1 MKVYTKIAA
10 AALVAVA
17 ALGIVSCNTATSG
30 GGGGGA
36 PDTPNTRKINDEATV
51 KTVKDALTVQEIV
64 GKAQNKIIL
73 PKGGEGV
80 TVTWTSNKSDLIDS
94 EGNVTHKDG
103 TGFDEVELTATI
115 TKGEASSKKTFTV
128 KIAQKSKALSTE
140 EILESVTIPVN
151 YDKTKYEVQDIDVQ
165 ESILV
170 EDKTVTI
177 EYTSSNDE
185 KHLKY
190 NASTKKITVHR
201 DIIDVTAQ
209 LSVKLTCEG
218 KEKTKQIPVLV
229 ERIPEFVYV
238 DNYGNKTTF
247 AFDGTTLTKTYT
259 EYQENNQKFT
269 YTADTNNEIITV
281 SKTHVFKNGDFLDKE
296 KYINALI
303 AENLKAISDVKE
315 AHEHPNLENLRK
327 GVKAFEGKS
336 LKNDDELIDYILKKE
351 KIRKHF
357 EGMTETST
365 KDDFK
370 TLAEDKKKKGI
381 KNYCEEAL
389 KEGAAYHNISDA
401 LPYLEMLKKVEA
413 AAIAKI
419 RKEIS
424 KEFFT
429 NIKYKYI
436 VSSEIYKSTYP
447 KGVWFEAKYIY
458 DENRSW
464 YENSYYGSWYGIWQ
478 DVYGTW
484 NLKVGSNIY
493 YGKFNSDYTEFTYS
507 KKKNDGTGQTY
518 SENGKWIFEKP
529 VAAPD
534 GKVSMKAKKSGPS
547 EEVTLEFHPY
557 QL

>member
-30 GGGGGA
+30 GETPG
-36 PDTPNTRKINDEATV
+36 TPNPRKINDEKTV
-51 KTVKDALTVQEIV
+51 NTVKDTLTVQEIV

-73 PKGGEGV
+73 SKGDEGV
-80 TVTWTSNKSDLIDS
+80 TVTWKSNPDLIDS

-103 TGFDEVELTATI
+103 EGVDEVELTATI
-115 TKGEASSKKTFTV
+115 TKGEASVKKTFTV
-128 KIAQKSKALSTE
+128 KIAQKNKVLSTE
-140 EILESVTIPVN
+140 EILDSVTIPVN

-177 EYTSSNDE
+177 AYTSSNDE
-185 KHLKY
+185 KHLRY
-190 NASTKKITVHR
+190 NSSTKKITVHR
-201 DIIDVTAQ
+201 DIADVTAQ

-247 AFDGTTLTKTYT
+247 AFDGTTLTKTDSTSSWSGGSKFAYT
-259 EYQENNQKFT
+259 V
-269 YTADTNNEIITV
+269 DTKNEIITV
-281 SKTHVFKNGDFLDKE
+281 SKTHTFRNGEFLDKE
-296 KYINALI
+296 KYINAQI
-303 AENLKAISDVKE
+303 AEFSKFTSSYKKAYE
-315 AHEHPNLENLRK
+315 QPNLENLR
-327 GVKAFEGKS
+327 VLFNYNDAN
-336 LKNDDELIDYILKKE
+336 LKNDDELIDYILKNE
-351 KIRKHF
+351 NIRKHF
-357 EGMTETST
+357 DGITETST

-370 TLAEDKKKKGI
+370 ALAEDKKKKGI
-381 KNYCEEAL
+381 KNYCEEML

-507 KKKNDGTGQTY
+507 KKKDDGTGQTD

-529 VAAPD
+529 VVDTD

-557 QL
+557 KL

>member
-1 MKVYTKIAA
+1 MKVFTKIVAA
-10 AALVAVA
+10 AILSVA
-17 ALGIVSCNTATSG
+17 ALGIMSCDMLQNAGRTEG
-30 GGGGGA
+30 E
-36 PDTPNTRKINDEATV
+36 TPNPQKINDEATV

-80 TVTWTSNKSDLIDS
+80 TVTWKSNPDLIDS

-115 TKGEASSKKTFTV
+115 TKGEASVKKTFTV
-128 KIAQKSKALSTE
+128 KIAQKNKELSLDE
-140 EILESVTIPVN
+140 LLESVTIPVN
-151 YDKTKYEVQDIDVQ
+151 YDKTKYEAQDIDVQ

-177 EYTSSNDE
+177 EYTSSNDVT
-185 KHLKY
+185 HLRY
-190 NASTKKITVHR
+190 NSSTKKITVHR
-201 DIIDVTAQ
+201 DIADVTAQ

-229 ERIPEFVYV
+229 ERIPEFIEEA
-238 DNYGNKTTF
+238 YGTTTTF
-247 AFDGTTLTKTYT
+247 TSDGTTLTKTNSTSSWSGGSKFAYT
-259 EYQENNQKFT
+259 V
-269 YTADTNNEIITV
+269 DTKNEIITV
-281 SKTHVFKNGDFLDKE
+281 SKTHTFRNGEFLDKE
-296 KYINALI
+296 KYINAQI
-303 AENLKAISDVKE
+303 AEFSKVTSSYKKAYE
-315 AHEHPNLENLRK
+315 QPNLENLR
-327 GVKAFEGKS
+327 VLFNYNDAN
-336 LKNDDELIDYILKKE
+336 LKNDDELIDYILKNE
-351 KIRKHF
+351 NIRKHF
-357 EGMTETST
+357 DGITETST

-370 TLAEDKKKKGI
+370 ALAEDKKKKGI
-381 KNYCEEAL
+381 KNYCEEML

-534 GKVSMKAKKSGPS
+534 GKVSMKAKKDGSS

>member
-1 MKVYTKIAA
+1 MKVFTKIVAA
-10 AALVAVA
+10 AILSLA
-17 ALGIVSCNTATSG
+17 ALGIMSCDMLQNAGRTG
-30 GGGGGA
+30 G
-36 PDTPNTRKINDEATV
+36 DTPNPQKINDEKTV
-51 KTVKDALTVQEIV
+51 KTVKDALTVQEII

-80 TVTWTSNKSDLIDS
+80 TVTWKSNPDLIDS

-103 TGFDEVELTATI
+103 TGFDEVELTSTI
-115 TKGEASSKKTFTV
+115 TKGEASVKKTFTV
-128 KIAQKSKALSTE
+128 KIAQKNKELSLDE
-140 EILESVTIPVN
+140 LLDSVTIPVN
-151 YDKTKYEVQDIDVQ
+151 YDKTKYEVQEIDVQ

-177 EYTSSNDE
+177 EYTSSNDVA
-185 KHLKY
+185 HLRY
-190 NASTKKITVHR
+190 DSSTKKITVHR

-336 LKNDDELIDYILKKE
+336 LKNDDELIDYILNKE

-370 TLAEDKKKKGI
+370 ALSEDKKTAGI
-381 KNYCEEAL
+381 KNYCEEEI
-389 KEGAAYHNISDA
+389 KEIAAYNNISDA
-401 LPYLEMLKKVEA
+401 LPFYQMLEKVEA
-413 AAIAKI
+413 AANANV
-419 RKEIS
+419 RKEVS

-429 NIKYKYI
+429 NIKYKYK
-436 VSSEIYKSTYP
+436 VSSESDKTRYP
-447 KGVWFEAKYIY
+447 KGVGFEAEYIY

-464 YENSYYGSWYGIWQ
+464 YENKSFGYWDNIYRSGNDKWEL
-478 DVYGTW
+478 VA
-484 NLKVGSNIY
+484 GSNTY

-507 KKKNDGTGQTY
+507 EKKDDGTGQTD

-547 EEVTLEFHPY
+547 EEVTLKFHPY

>member
-1 MKVYTKIAA
+1 MKVFTKFVAA
-10 AALVAVA
+10 AILSLA
-17 ALGIVSCNTATSG
+17 ALGIMSCDMLQNAGRAG
-30 GGGGGA
+30 G
-36 PDTPNTRKINDEATV
+36 DTPNPQKINDEATV
-51 KTVKDALTVQEIV
+51 KTVKDTLTVQEIV

-80 TVTWTSNKSDLIDS
+80 TVTWKSNPDLIDS
-94 EGNVTHKDG
+94 EGSVTHKDG

-115 TKGEASSKKTFTV
+115 TKGEASVKKTFKV
-128 KIAQKSKALSTE
+128 KIAQKNKELSLDE
-140 EILESVTIPVN
+140 LLESVTIPVN
-151 YDKTKYEVQDIDVQ
+151 YDKTKYEAQDIDVQ

-190 NASTKKITVHR
+190 DATTKKITVHR

-218 KEKTKQIPVLV
+218 KEKTKQIPVLI

-259 EYQENNQKFT
+259 EYQENNAKFA

-315 AHEHPNLENLRK
+315 AHEQPNLENLRK

-336 LKNDDELIDYILKKE
+336 LKNDDELIDYILNKE

-370 TLAEDKKKKGI
+370 ALSEDKKTAGI
-381 KNYCEEAL
+381 KNYCEEEI
-389 KEGAAYHNISDA
+389 KEIAAYHNISDA
-401 LPYLEMLKKVEA
+401 LPFYQMLEKVEA
-413 AAIAKI
+413 AANANV
-419 RKEIS
+419 RKEVS

-429 NIKYKYI
+429 NIKYKYK
-436 VSSEIYKSTYP
+436 VSSKSDKTQYP
-447 KGVWFEAKYIY
+447 KGVGFEAKYIY
-458 DENRSW
+458 DKDRSW
-464 YENSYYGSWYGIWQ
+464 NENMRFGYWSNIYRSGNDKWEL
-478 DVYGTW
+478 VA
-484 NLKVGSNIY
+484 GSNTY

-507 KKKNDGTGQTY
+507 KKKDDVTGQTD

-529 VAAPD
+529 VVDTD

-547 EEVTLEFHPY
+547 EEVTLKFHPY

>member
-1 MKVYTKIAA
+1 MRLPRLLPLPLWVLCHAIRR
-10 AALVAVA
+10 LR
-17 ALGIVSCNTATSG
+17 
-30 GGGGGA
+30 GGA
-36 PDTPNTRKINDEATV
+36 PDTPNLQKINDEKTV

-80 TVTWTSNKSDLIDS
+80 TVTWKSNPDLIDS

-103 TGFDEVELTATI
+103 EGVDEVELTATI
-115 TKGEASSKKTFTV
+115 TKGEASVKKTFKV
-128 KIAQKSKALSTE
+128 KVAQKNKELSLDE
-140 EILESVTIPVN
+140 LLDSVTIPVN
-151 YDKTKYEVQDIDVQ
+151 YDKTKYEAQDIDVQ

-177 EYTSSNDE
+177 EYTSSNDVT
-185 KHLKY
+185 HLRY
-190 NASTKKITVHR
+190 DSYTKKIIIHR
-201 DIIDVTAQ
+201 DIADVTAQ

-218 KEKTKQIPVLV
+218 KEKTKQIPVLI
-229 ERIPEFVYV
+229 ERIPEFVYL
-238 DNYGNKTTF
+238 DYSGNKATF
-247 AFDGTTLTKTYT
+247 TLDGTTLTKTNSTSSWSGGSKFAYT
-259 EYQENNQKFT
+259 V
-269 YTADTNNEIITV
+269 DTKNEIITV
-281 SKTHVFKNGDFLDKE
+281 SKTHTFRNGKFLDKE
-296 KYINALI
+296 ETVDADI
-303 AENLKAISDVKE
+303 AEFSKFTSSYKKAYE
-315 AHEHPNLENLRK
+315 QPNLENLR
-327 GVKAFEGKS
+327 VLFNYNDAN
-336 LKNDDELIDYILKKE
+336 LKNDDELIDYILKNE
-351 KIRKHF
+351 NIRKHF
-357 EGMTETST
+357 DGITETST

-370 TLAEDKKKKGI
+370 ALAEDKKKKGI
-381 KNYCEEAL
+381 KNYCEEML

-401 LPYLEMLKKVEA
+401 LPFYQMLEKVEA

-557 QL
+557 KL

>member
-1 MKVYTKIAA
+1 MKVFTKIVAA
-10 AALVAVA
+10 AILALA
-17 ALGIVSCNTATSG
+17 ALGVMSCDMLQNAGRTG
-30 GGGGGA
+30 G
-36 PDTPNTRKINDEATV
+36 DTPNPQKINDEATV

-64 GKAQNKIIL
+64 GKAQDKIIL

-80 TVTWTSNKSDLIDS
+80 TVTWKSNPDLIDS

-115 TKGEASSKKTFTV
+115 TKGEASVKKTFTV
-128 KIAQKSKALSTE
+128 KIAQKNKELSLDE
-140 EILESVTIPVN
+140 LLESVTIPVN
-151 YDKTKYEVQDIDVQ
+151 YDKTKYEAQDIDVQ

-177 EYTSSNDE
+177 EYTSSNDVT
-185 KHLKY
+185 HLRY
-190 NASTKKITVHR
+190 NSSTKKITVHR
-201 DIIDVTAQ
+201 DIADVTAQ

-229 ERIPEFVYV
+229 ERIPEFIKEA
-238 DNYGNKTTF
+238 YGTTTTF
-247 AFDGTTLTKTYT
+247 AFDGTTLTETNSTSSWSGGSKFAYT
-259 EYQENNQKFT
+259 V
-269 YTADTNNEIITV
+269 DTKNEIITV
-281 SKTHVFKNGDFLDKE
+281 SKTHTFRNGEFLDKE
-296 KYINALI
+296 KYINAQI
-303 AENLKAISDVKE
+303 AEFSKVTSVYKKAYE
-315 AHEHPNLENLRK
+315 QPNLENLR
-327 GVKAFEGKS
+327 VLFNYNDAN
-336 LKNDDELIDYILKKE
+336 LKNDDELIDYILKNE
-351 KIRKHF
+351 NIRKHF
-357 EGMTETST
+357 DGITETST

-370 TLAEDKKKKGI
+370 ALAEDKKKKGI
-381 KNYCEEAL
+381 KNYCEEML

-529 VAAPD
+529 VVYTD
-534 GKVSMKAKKSGPS
+534 GKVSMKAKKSGPL

-557 QL
+557 KL

>member
-1 MKVYTKIAA
+1 MQY
-10 AALVAVA
+10 
-17 ALGIVSCNTATSG
+17 GDFR
-30 GGGGGA
+30 GGGA
-36 PDTPNTRKINDEATV
+36 IDTPNPQKVKDEAVV
-51 KTVKDALTVQEIV
+51 KTVKDTLTVQEIV
-64 GKAQNKIIL
+64 GKSQNKIIL
-73 PKGGEGV
+73 DKGGEGV
-80 TVTWTSNKSDLIDS
+80 TVTWTSNKSDIIDS

-103 TGFDEVELTATI
+103 EGVDEVELTATI
-115 TKGEASSKKTFTV
+115 TKGEASVKKTFTV
-128 KIAQKSKALSTE
+128 KIAQKNKELSLDE
-140 EILESVTIPVN
+140 LLESVTIPVD
-151 YDKTKYEVQDIDVQ
+151 YDKTKYEVQEIDVQ

-177 EYTSSNDE
+177 EYTSSNDA
-185 KHLKY
+185 KHLRY
-190 NASTKKITVHR
+190 NSSTKKITVHR
-201 DIIDVTAQ
+201 DIADVTVQ

-218 KEKTKQIPVLV
+218 KEKTKQIPVLI
-229 ERIPEFVYV
+229 ERIPEFIKEA
-238 DNYGNKTTF
+238 YGTTTTF
-247 AFDGTTLTKTYT
+247 AFDGTTLTKTDSTSSWSGGSKFAYT
-259 EYQENNQKFT
+259 V
-269 YTADTNNEIITV
+269 DTKNEIITV
-281 SKTHVFKNGDFLDKE
+281 SKTHTFRNGEFLDKE
-296 KYINALI
+296 KYINAQI
-303 AENLKAISDVKE
+303 AEFSKFTSSYKKAYE
-315 AHEHPNLENLRK
+315 QPNLENLR
-327 GVKAFEGKS
+327 VLFNYNDAN
-336 LKNDDELIDYILKKE
+336 LKNDDELIDYILKNE
-351 KIRKHF
+351 NIRKHF
-357 EGMTETST
+357 DGITETST

-370 TLAEDKKKKGI
+370 ALAEDKKKKGI
-381 KNYCEEAL
+381 KNCCEEML

-436 VSSEIYKSTYP
+436 VSSESYKSTYP

-458 DENRSW
+458 DENLSW

-534 GKVSMKAKKSGPS
+534 GKVSMKAKKSGPL

-557 QL
+557 KL

>member
-1 MKVYTKIAA
+1 MKIYTKIAA
-10 AALVAVA
+10 AALVALA

-30 GGGGGA
+30 GETPG
-36 PDTPNTRKINDEATV
+36 TPNPRKINDEKTV
-51 KTVKDALTVQEIV
+51 NTVKDTLTVQEIV

-80 TVTWTSNKSDLIDS
+80 TVTWKSNPDLIDS

-103 TGFDEVELTATI
+103 EGVDEVELTATI
-115 TKGEASSKKTFTV
+115 TKGEASVKKTFTV

-140 EILESVTIPVN
+140 EILDSVTIPVN
-151 YDKTKYEVQDIDVQ
+151 YDKTKYEDQDIDVQ

-177 EYTSSNDE
+177 EYTSSNDA

-190 NASTKKITVHR
+190 NSSTKKITVHR

-229 ERIPEFVYV
+229 ERIPEFIQEA
-238 DNYGNKTTF
+238 YGTTTTF

-259 EYQENNQKFT
+259 SSGSGGSKFA
-269 YTADTNNEIITV
+269 YTVDTKNEIITV
-281 SKTHVFKNGDFLDKE
+281 SKTHTFRNGEFLDKE
-296 KYINALI
+296 KYINAQI
-303 AENLKAISDVKE
+303 AEFSKFTSSYKKAYE
-315 AHEHPNLENLRK
+315 QPNLENLR
-327 GVKAFEGKS
+327 VLFNYNDAN
-336 LKNDDELIDYILKKE
+336 LKNDDELIDYILKNE
-351 KIRKHF
+351 NIRKHF
-357 EGMTETST
+357 DGITETST

-370 TLAEDKKKKGI
+370 ALAEDKKKKGI
-381 KNYCEEAL
+381 KNYCEEML

-401 LPYLEMLKKVEA
+401 LPFYQMLKKVEA

-529 VAAPD
+529 VVDTD
-534 GKVSMKAKKSGPS
+534 GKVSMKAKKDGSS

>member
-30 GGGGGA
+30 GETPG
-36 PDTPNTRKINDEATV
+36 TPNLQKINDEKTV

-80 TVTWTSNKSDLIDS
+80 TVTWKSNPDLIDS

-103 TGFDEVELTATI
+103 EGVDEVELTATI
-115 TKGEASSKKTFTV
+115 TKGEASVKKTFTV

-140 EILESVTIPVN
+140 EILDSVTIPVN
-151 YDKTKYEVQDIDVQ
+151 YDKTKYEAQDIDVQ

-177 EYTSSNDE
+177 EYTSSNDA
-185 KHLKY
+185 KHLRY
-190 NASTKKITVHR
+190 NSSTKKITVHR

-218 KEKTKQIPVLV
+218 KEKTKQIPVLI
-229 ERIPEFVYV
+229 ERIPEFIQEA
-238 DNYGNKTTF
+238 YGTTTTF
-247 AFDGTTLTKTYT
+247 AFDGTTLTKTNSTSSWSGGSKFAYT
-259 EYQENNQKFT
+259 V
-269 YTADTNNEIITV
+269 DTKNEIITV
-281 SKTHVFKNGDFLDKE
+281 SKTHTFRNGEFLDKE
-296 KYINALI
+296 KYINAQI
-303 AENLKAISDVKE
+303 AEFSKFTSSYKKAYE
-315 AHEHPNLENLRK
+315 QPNLENLR
-327 GVKAFEGKS
+327 VLFNYNDAN
-336 LKNDDELIDYILKKE
+336 LKNDDELIDYILKNE
-351 KIRKHF
+351 NIRKHF
-357 EGMTETST
+357 DGITETST

-370 TLAEDKKKKGI
+370 ALAEDKKKKGI
-381 KNYCEEAL
+381 KNYCEEML

-507 KKKNDGTGQTY
+507 KKKDDGTGQTD

-529 VAAPD
+529 VVDTD
-534 GKVSMKAKKSGPS
+534 GKVSMKAKKSGPL

-557 QL
+557 KL

>member
-1 MKVYTKIAA
+1 M
-10 AALVAVA
+10 
-17 ALGIVSCNTATSG
+17 
-30 GGGGGA
+30 
-36 PDTPNTRKINDEATV
+36 
-51 KTVKDALTVQEIV
+51 QEIV

-80 TVTWTSNKSDLIDS
+80 TVTWKSNPDLIDS

-115 TKGEASSKKTFTV
+115 TKGEASVKKTFTV

-140 EILESVTIPVN
+140 EILDSVTIPVN
-151 YDKTKYEVQDIDVQ
+151 YDKTKYEAQDIDVQ

-177 EYTSSNDE
+177 EYTSSNDVA
-185 KHLKY
+185 HLRY
-190 NASTKKITVHR
+190 NSSTKKITVHR
-201 DIIDVTAQ
+201 DIADVTAQ

-218 KEKTKQIPVLV
+218 KEKTKQIPVLI
-229 ERIPEFVYV
+229 ERIPEFIQEA
-238 DNYGNKTTF
+238 YGTTTTF
-247 AFDGTTLTKTYT
+247 AFDGTTLTKTNSTSSWSGGSKFAYT
-259 EYQENNQKFT
+259 V
-269 YTADTNNEIITV
+269 DTKNEIITV
-281 SKTHVFKNGDFLDKE
+281 SKTHTFRNGKFLDKE
-296 KYINALI
+296 ETVDADI
-303 AENLKAISDVKE
+303 AEFSKFTSSYKKAYE
-315 AHEHPNLENLRK
+315 QPNLENLR
-327 GVKAFEGKS
+327 VLFNYNDAN
-336 LKNDDELIDYILKKE
+336 LKNDDELIDYILKNE
-351 KIRKHF
+351 NIRKHF
-357 EGMTETST
+357 DGITETST

-370 TLAEDKKKKGI
+370 ALAEDKKKKGI
-381 KNYCEEAL
+381 KNYCEEML

-401 LPYLEMLKKVEA
+401 LPFYQMLKKVEA

-557 QL
+557 KL

>member
-1 MKVYTKIAA
+1 MKVFTKIVAA
-10 AALVAVA
+10 AILSLA
-17 ALGIVSCNTATSG
+17 ALGIMSCDMLQNAGRAG
-30 GGGGGA
+30 G
-36 PDTPNTRKINDEATV
+36 DTPNPQKINDEKTV

-80 TVTWTSNKSDLIDS
+80 TVTWKSNPDLIDS

-103 TGFDEVELTATI
+103 TGIDEVELTATI
-115 TKGEASSKKTFTV
+115 TKGEASAKKTFKV
-128 KIAQKSKALSTE
+128 KVAQKNKALSLDE
-140 EILESVTIPVN
+140 LLDSVTIPVN
-151 YDKTKYEVQDIDVQ
+151 YDKTKYEAQDIDVQ

-177 EYTSSNDE
+177 EYTSSNDVA
-185 KHLKY
+185 HLRY
-190 NASTKKITVHR
+190 NSSTKKITVHR
-201 DIIDVTAQ
+201 DIADVTAQ

-229 ERIPEFVYV
+229 ERIPEFIQEA
-238 DNYGNKTTF
+238 YGTTTTF

-259 EYQENNQKFT
+259 EYQENNAKFA

-281 SKTHVFKNGDFLDKE
+281 SKTHTFRNGEFLDKE
-296 KYINALI
+296 KYINAQI
-303 AENLKAISDVKE
+303 AEFSKFTSSYKKAYE
-315 AHEHPNLENLRK
+315 QPNLENLR
-327 GVKAFEGKS
+327 VLFNYNDAN
-336 LKNDDELIDYILKKE
+336 LKNDDELIDYILKNE
-351 KIRKHF
+351 NIRKHF
-357 EGMTETST
+357 DGITETST

-370 TLAEDKKKKGI
+370 ALAEDKKKKGI
-381 KNYCEEAL
+381 KSFCEEMV

-507 KKKNDGTGQTY
+507 KKKDDGTGQTD

-529 VAAPD
+529 VVDTD
-534 GKVSMKAKKSGPS
+534 GKVSMKAKKSGPL

-557 QL
+557 KL

>member
-1 MKVYTKIAA
+1 MKIYTKIAA

-30 GGGGGA
+30 GETPG
-36 PDTPNTRKINDEATV
+36 TPNPQKINDEKTV
-51 KTVKDALTVQEIV
+51 KTVKDTLTVQEIV

-73 PKGGEGV
+73 DKGGEGV
-80 TVTWTSNKSDLIDS
+80 TVTWKSNPDLIDS

-115 TKGEASSKKTFTV
+115 TKGEASVKKTFTV

-140 EILESVTIPVN
+140 EILDSVTIPVN
-151 YDKTKYEVQDIDVQ
+151 YDKTKYEDQDIDVQ

-177 EYTSSNDE
+177 EYTSSSDE

-190 NASTKKITVHR
+190 DATTKKITVHR
-201 DIIDVTAQ
+201 DIADVTAQ

-218 KEKTKQIPVLV
+218 KEKTKQIPVLI
-229 ERIPEFVYV
+229 ERIPEFIQEA
-238 DNYGNKTTF
+238 YGTTTTF
-247 AFDGTTLTKTYT
+247 TLDGTTLTKTNSTSSWSGGSKFAYT
-259 EYQENNQKFT
+259 V
-269 YTADTNNEIITV
+269 DTKNEIITV
-281 SKTHVFKNGDFLDKE
+281 SKTHTFRNGKFLDKE
-296 KYINALI
+296 ETVDADI
-303 AENLKAISDVKE
+303 AEFSKFTSSYKKAYE
-315 AHEHPNLENLRK
+315 QPNLENLR
-327 GVKAFEGKS
+327 VLFNYNDAN
-336 LKNDDELIDYILKKE
+336 LKNDDELIDYILKNE
-351 KIRKHF
+351 NIRKHF
-357 EGMTETST
+357 DGITETST

-370 TLAEDKKKKGI
+370 ALAEDKKKKGI
-381 KNYCEEAL
+381 KNCCEEML

-436 VSSEIYKSTYP
+436 VSSESYKSTYP

-557 QL
+557 KL

>member
-30 GGGGGA
+30 GA
-36 PDTPNTRKINDEATV
+36 PDTPNLQKINDEKTV

-80 TVTWTSNKSDLIDS
+80 TVTWKSNPDLIDS

-103 TGFDEVELTATI
+103 EGVDEVELTATI
-115 TKGEASSKKTFTV
+115 TKGEASVKKTFKV
-128 KIAQKSKALSTE
+128 KVAQKNKELSLDE
-140 EILESVTIPVN
+140 LLDSVTIPVN
-151 YDKTKYEVQDIDVQ
+151 YDKTKYEAQDIDVQ

-177 EYTSSNDE
+177 EYTSSNDVT
-185 KHLKY
+185 HLRY
-190 NASTKKITVHR
+190 DSYTKKIIIHR
-201 DIIDVTAQ
+201 DIADVTAQ

-218 KEKTKQIPVLV
+218 KEKTKQIPVLI
-229 ERIPEFVYV
+229 ERIPEFVYL
-238 DNYGNKTTF
+238 DYSGNKATF
-247 AFDGTTLTKTYT
+247 TLDGTTLTKTNSTSSWSGGSKFAYT
-259 EYQENNQKFT
+259 V
-269 YTADTNNEIITV
+269 DTKNEIITV
-281 SKTHVFKNGDFLDKE
+281 SKTHTFRNGKFLDKE
-296 KYINALI
+296 ETVDADI
-303 AENLKAISDVKE
+303 AEFSKFTSSYKKAYE
-315 AHEHPNLENLRK
+315 QPNLENLR
-327 GVKAFEGKS
+327 VLFNYNDAN
-336 LKNDDELIDYILKKE
+336 LKNDDELIDYILKNE
-351 KIRKHF
+351 NIRKHF
-357 EGMTETST
+357 DGITETST

-370 TLAEDKKKKGI
+370 ALAEDKKKKGI
-381 KNYCEEAL
+381 KNYCEEML

-401 LPYLEMLKKVEA
+401 LPFYQMLEKVEA

-557 QL
+557 KL

>member
-1 MKVYTKIAA
+1 MKVFTKI
-10 AALVAVA
+10 VVA
-17 ALGIVSCNTATSG
+17 AILTVVALDVMSCDMLQNSG
-30 GGGGGA
+30 KTEGE
-36 PDTPNTRKINDEATV
+36 TPNLQKINDEKTV
-51 KTVKDALTVQEIV
+51 NTVKDTLTVQEIV
-64 GKAQNKIIL
+64 GKDQNKIIL

-80 TVTWTSNKSDLIDS
+80 TVTWKSNPDLIDS

-103 TGFDEVELTATI
+103 EGVDEVELTATI
-115 TKGEASSKKTFTV
+115 TKGEASVKKTFTV
-128 KIAQKSKALSTE
+128 KVAQKNKVLSTE
-140 EILESVTIPVN
+140 EILDSVTIPVN
-151 YDKTKYEVQDIDVQ
+151 YDKTKYEAQDIDVQ

-185 KHLKY
+185 KHLRY
-190 NASTKKITVHR
+190 NSSTKKITVHR

-218 KEKTKQIPVLV
+218 KEKTKQIPVLI
-229 ERIPEFVYV
+229 ERIPEFIEEA
-238 DNYGNKTTF
+238 YGTTNTF
-247 AFDGTTLTKTYT
+247 AFDGTTLTKTNSTSSWSGGSKFAYT
-259 EYQENNQKFT
+259 V
-269 YTADTNNEIITV
+269 DTKNEIITV
-281 SKTHVFKNGDFLDKE
+281 SKTHTFRNGEFLDKE
-296 KYINALI
+296 KYINAQI
-303 AENLKAISDVKE
+303 AEFSKFTSSCKKAYE
-315 AHEHPNLENLRK
+315 QPNLENLR
-327 GVKAFEGKS
+327 VLFNYNDAN
-336 LKNDDELIDYILKKE
+336 LKNDDELIDYILKNE
-351 KIRKHF
+351 NIRKHF
-357 EGMTETST
+357 DGITETST

-370 TLAEDKKKKGI
+370 ALAEDKKKKGI
-381 KNYCEEAL
+381 KNYCEEML

-436 VSSEIYKSTYP
+436 VSSKIYKSTYP

-534 GKVSMKAKKSGPS
+534 GKVSMKAKKSGPL

>member
-30 GGGGGA
+30 GETPG
-36 PDTPNTRKINDEATV
+36 TPNLQKINDEKTV

-64 GKAQNKIIL
+64 GKSQNKIIL

-80 TVTWTSNKSDLIDS
+80 TVTWTSNKSDIIDS

-103 TGFDEVELTATI
+103 EGVDEVELTATI
-115 TKGEASSKKTFTV
+115 TKGEASVKKTFTV

-140 EILESVTIPVN
+140 EILDSVTIPVN
-151 YDKTKYEVQDIDVQ
+151 YDKTKYEDQDIDVQ

-177 EYTSSNDE
+177 EYTSSSDE

-190 NASTKKITVHR
+190 DATTKKITVHR
-201 DIIDVTAQ
+201 DIADVTAQ

-218 KEKTKQIPVLV
+218 KEKTKQIPVLI

-247 AFDGTTLTKTYT
+247 AFDGTTLTKTST
-259 EYQENNQKFT
+259 HNPERKNSKFA
-269 YTADTNNEIITV
+269 YTADTKNEIITV
-281 SKTHVFKNGDFLDKE
+281 SKTHTFRNGEFLDKE

-315 AHEHPNLENLRK
+315 AHEQPNLENLRK
-327 GVKAFEGKS
+327 VVNVFNGKS
-336 LKNDDELIDYILKKE
+336 LKNDDELIDYILNKE

-370 TLAEDKKKKGI
+370 ALSEDKKTAGI
-381 KNYCEEAL
+381 KNYCEEEI
-389 KEGAAYHNISDA
+389 KEIAAYHNISDA
-401 LPYLEMLKKVEA
+401 LPFYQMLEKVEA
-413 AAIAKI
+413 AANANV
-419 RKEIS
+419 RKEVS

-436 VSSEIYKSTYP
+436 VSSESDKTRYP
-447 KGVWFEAKYIY
+447 KGVGFEAKYIY

-464 YENSYYGSWYGIWQ
+464 YENMRFGYWSNIYRSGNDKWEL
-478 DVYGTW
+478 VA
-484 NLKVGSNIY
+484 GSNTY

-507 KKKNDGTGQTY
+507 KKKERWQEQPKP
-518 SENGKWIFEKP
+518 ENGKWIFEKP

-534 GKVSMKAKKSGPS
+534 GKVSMKAKKDGSL

>member
-1 MKVYTKIAA
+1 MKVFTKFVAA
-10 AALVAVA
+10 AILSLA
-17 ALGIVSCNTATSG
+17 ALGIMSCDMLQNAGRAG
-30 GGGGGA
+30 G
-36 PDTPNTRKINDEATV
+36 DTPNPQKINDEATV
-51 KTVKDALTVQEIV
+51 KTVKDTLTVQEIV

-80 TVTWTSNKSDLIDS
+80 TVTWKSNPDLIDS
-94 EGNVTHKDG
+94 EGSVTHKDG

-115 TKGEASSKKTFTV
+115 TKGEASVKKTFKV
-128 KIAQKSKALSTE
+128 KIAQKNKELSLDE
-140 EILESVTIPVN
+140 LLESVTIPVN
-151 YDKTKYEVQDIDVQ
+151 YDKTKYEAQDIDVQ

-190 NASTKKITVHR
+190 NSSTKKITVYR
-201 DIIDVTAQ
+201 DIADVTAQ
-209 LSVKLTCEG
+209 LFVKLTCEG
-218 KEKTKQIPVLV
+218 KEKTKQIPVLI

-259 EYQENNQKFT
+259 EYQENNAKFA

-315 AHEHPNLENLRK
+315 AHEQPNLENLRK

-336 LKNDDELIDYILKKE
+336 LKNDDELIDYILNKE

-370 TLAEDKKKKGI
+370 ALSEDKKTAGI
-381 KNYCEEAL
+381 KNYCEEEI
-389 KEGAAYHNISDA
+389 KEIAAYHNISDA
-401 LPYLEMLKKVEA
+401 LPFYQMLEKVEA
-413 AAIAKI
+413 AANANV
-419 RKEIS
+419 RKEVS

-429 NIKYKYI
+429 NIKYKYK
-436 VSSEIYKSTYP
+436 VSSKSDKTQYP
-447 KGVWFEAKYIY
+447 KGVGFEAKYIY
-458 DENRSW
+458 DKDRSW
-464 YENSYYGSWYGIWQ
+464 NENMRFGYWSNIYRSGNDKWEL
-478 DVYGTW
+478 VA
-484 NLKVGSNIY
+484 GSNTY

-507 KKKNDGTGQTY
+507 KKKDDVTGQTD

-529 VAAPD
+529 VVDTD

-547 EEVTLEFHPY
+547 EEVTLKFHPY

>member
-1 MKVYTKIAA
+1 MKIYTKIAA
-10 AALVAVA
+10 AALVALA

-30 GGGGGA
+30 GET
-36 PDTPNTRKINDEATV
+36 PDKPNPQKINDEATV
-51 KTVKDALTVQEIV
+51 KTVKDTLTVQEIV
-64 GKAQNKIIL
+64 GKSQNKIIL
-73 PKGGEGV
+73 DKGGEGV
-80 TVTWTSNKSDLIDS
+80 TVTWKSNKSDIIDS

-103 TGFDEVELTATI
+103 TGLDEVELTATI
-115 TKGEASSKKTFTV
+115 TKGEASDKKTFKV
-128 KIAQKSKALSTE
+128 KVAQKNKALSTE
-140 EILESVTIPVN
+140 EVLESVTIPVN
-151 YDKTKYEVQDIDVQ
+151 YDKTKYEAQDIDVQ

-190 NASTKKITVHR
+190 NSSTKKITVHR
-201 DIIDVTAQ
+201 DIADVTAQ

-336 LKNDDELIDYILKKE
+336 LKNDDELIDYILNKE

-370 TLAEDKKKKGI
+370 ALSEDKKTAGI
-381 KNYCEEAL
+381 KNYCEEEI
-389 KEGAAYHNISDA
+389 KEIAAYHNISDA
-401 LPYLEMLKKVEA
+401 LPFYQMLEKVEA
-413 AAIAKI
+413 AANANV
-419 RKEIS
+419 RKEVS

-429 NIKYKYI
+429 NIKYKYK
-436 VSSEIYKSTYP
+436 VSSESDKTRYP
-447 KGVWFEAKYIY
+447 KGVGFEAKYIY

-464 YENSYYGSWYGIWQ
+464 YENNSFGYWSNIYRSGNDKWEL
-478 DVYGTW
+478 VA
-484 NLKVGSNIY
+484 GSNTY

-507 KKKNDGTGQTY
+507 EKKDDGTGQTD

-529 VAAPD
+529 VVD
-534 GKVSMKAKKSGPS
+534 TDVKVSMKAKKSGPS

>member
-1 MKVYTKIAA
+1 MKVFTKIVAA
-10 AALVAVA
+10 AILSLA
-17 ALGIVSCNTATSG
+17 ALGIMSCDMLQNAGRTEG
-30 GGGGGA
+30 E
-36 PDTPNTRKINDEATV
+36 TPNLQKINDEKTV

-80 TVTWTSNKSDLIDS
+80 TVTWKSNPDLIDS

-115 TKGEASSKKTFTV
+115 TKGEASVKKTFTV
-128 KIAQKSKALSTE
+128 KVAQKNKELSLDE
-140 EILESVTIPVN
+140 LLDSVTIPVN
-151 YDKTKYEVQDIDVQ
+151 YDKTKYEAQDIDVQ

-190 NASTKKITVHR
+190 NSSTKKITVHR
-201 DIIDVTAQ
+201 DIADVTAQ

-218 KEKTKQIPVLV
+218 KEKTKQIPVLI
-229 ERIPEFVYV
+229 ERIPEFIKEA
-238 DNYGNKTTF
+238 YGTTTTF
-247 AFDGTTLTKTYT
+247 AFDGTTLTKTDSTSSWSGGSKFAYT
-259 EYQENNQKFT
+259 V
-269 YTADTNNEIITV
+269 DTKNEIITV

-315 AHEHPNLENLRK
+315 AHEQPNLENLRK
-327 GVKAFEGKS
+327 VVNVFNGKS
-336 LKNDDELIDYILKKE
+336 LKNDDELIDYILKDE
-351 KIRKHF
+351 NIRKHF
-357 EGMTETST
+357 DGITETST

-370 TLAEDKKKKGI
+370 ALSEDKKTAGI
-381 KNYCEEAL
+381 KNYCEEEI
-389 KEGAAYHNISDA
+389 KEIAAYNNISDA
-401 LPYLEMLKKVEA
+401 LPYLEMLKKLEA
-413 AAIAKI
+413 ASIANV

-484 NLKVGSNIY
+484 NLEVGSNIY

-534 GKVSMKAKKSGPS
+534 GKVSMKAKKSGPL

-557 QL
+557 KL

>member
-30 GGGGGA
+30 GET
-36 PDTPNTRKINDEATV
+36 PDTPNPQKINDDATV

-80 TVTWTSNKSDLIDS
+80 TVTWKSNPDLIDS

-115 TKGEASSKKTFTV
+115 TKGEASVKKTFTV

-140 EILESVTIPVN
+140 EILDSVTIPVN
-151 YDKTKYEVQDIDVQ
+151 YDKTKYEDQDIDVQ

-185 KHLKY
+185 KHLRY
-190 NASTKKITVHR
+190 NSSTKKITVHR
-201 DIIDVTAQ
+201 DIADVTAQ

-218 KEKTKQIPVLV
+218 KEKTKQIPVLI
-229 ERIPEFVYV
+229 ERIPEFIEEA
-238 DNYGNKTTF
+238 YGTTTTF
-247 AFDGTTLTKTYT
+247 AFDGTTLTKTNSTSSWSGGSKFAYT
-259 EYQENNQKFT
+259 V
-269 YTADTNNEIITV
+269 DTKNEIITV
-281 SKTHVFKNGDFLDKE
+281 SKTHTFRNGEFLDKE
-296 KYINALI
+296 KYINAQI
-303 AENLKAISDVKE
+303 AEFSKFTSSYKKAYE
-315 AHEHPNLENLRK
+315 QPNLENLR
-327 GVKAFEGKS
+327 VLFNYNDAN
-336 LKNDDELIDYILKKE
+336 LKNDDELIDYILKNE
-351 KIRKHF
+351 NIRKHF
-357 EGMTETST
+357 DGITETST

-370 TLAEDKKKKGI
+370 ALAEDKKKKGI
-381 KNYCEEAL
+381 KNCCEEML

-534 GKVSMKAKKSGPS
+534 GKVSMKAKKSGPL

-557 QL
+557 KL

>member
-1 MKVYTKIAA
+1 MKVFTKIVAA
-10 AALVAVA
+10 AILSLA
-17 ALGIVSCNTATSG
+17 ALGIMSCDMLQNAGRAG
-30 GGGGGA
+30 G
-36 PDTPNTRKINDEATV
+36 DTPNPQKINDEKTV

-80 TVTWTSNKSDLIDS
+80 TVTWKSNPDLIDS

-115 TKGEASSKKTFTV
+115 TKGEASVKKTFTV
-128 KIAQKSKALSTE
+128 KIAQKNKVLSTE

-177 EYTSSNDE
+177 EYTSSNDVA
-185 KHLKY
+185 HLRY
-190 NASTKKITVHR
+190 NSSTKKITVHR
-201 DIIDVTAQ
+201 DIADVTAQ

-229 ERIPEFVYV
+229 ERIPEFIQEA
-238 DNYGNKTTF
+238 YGTTTTF

-259 EYQENNQKFT
+259 SSGIGGSKFA
-269 YTADTNNEIITV
+269 YTVDTKNEIITV
-281 SKTHVFKNGDFLDKE
+281 SKTHTFRNGEFLDKE
-296 KYINALI
+296 KYINAQI
-303 AENLKAISDVKE
+303 AEFSKFTSSYKKAYE
-315 AHEHPNLENLRK
+315 QPNLENLR
-327 GVKAFEGKS
+327 VLFNYNDAN
-336 LKNDDELIDYILKKE
+336 LKNDDELIDYILKNE
-351 KIRKHF
+351 NIRKHF
-357 EGMTETST
+357 DGITETST

-370 TLAEDKKKKGI
+370 ALAEDKKKKGI
-381 KNYCEEAL
+381 KSFCEEMV

-436 VSSEIYKSTYP
+436 VSSESYKSTYP

-507 KKKNDGTGQTY
+507 EKKDDGTGQTD

-529 VAAPD
+529 VVDTD

-557 QL
+557 KL

>member
-30 GGGGGA
+30 GET
-36 PDTPNTRKINDEATV
+36 PDKPNPQKINDEKTV

-80 TVTWTSNKSDLIDS
+80 TVTWKSNPDLIDS

-103 TGFDEVELTATI
+103 EGVDEVELTATI
-115 TKGEASSKKTFTV
+115 TKGEASVKKTFTV
-128 KIAQKSKALSTE
+128 KIAQKNKVLSTE
-140 EILESVTIPVN
+140 EILDSVTIPVN
-151 YDKTKYEVQDIDVQ
+151 YDKTKYEDQDIDMQ

-185 KHLKY
+185 KHLRY
-190 NASTKKITVHR
+190 NSSTKKITVHR
-201 DIIDVTAQ
+201 DIADVTVQ

-218 KEKTKQIPVLV
+218 KEKTKQIPVLI
-229 ERIPEFVYV
+229 ERIPEFIKEA
-238 DNYGNKTTF
+238 YGNTTTF
-247 AFDGTTLTKTYT
+247 AFDGTTLTKTNSSLFAYT
-259 EYQENNQKFT
+259 V
-269 YTADTNNEIITV
+269 DTKNEIITV
-281 SKTHVFKNGDFLDKE
+281 SKTHIFKDGKFMDKE
-296 KYINALI
+296 NALNADI
-303 AENLKAISDVKE
+303 EKISKFTSDIKE
-315 AHEHPNLENLRK
+315 AYEQPNLENLR
-327 GVKAFEGKS
+327 VLFNYNDAN
-336 LKNDDELIDYILKKE
+336 LKNDDELIDYILKNE
-351 KIRKHF
+351 NIRKHF
-357 EGMTETST
+357 DGITETST

-370 TLAEDKKKKGI
+370 ALAEDKKKKGI
-381 KNYCEEAL
+381 KNCCEEML

-436 VSSEIYKSTYP
+436 VSSESYKSTYP

-518 SENGKWIFEKP
+518 SENGKWIFGKP

-534 GKVSMKAKKSGPS
+534 GKVSMKAKKSGPL

>member
-1 MKVYTKIAA
+1 MKVFTKIVAA
-10 AALVAVA
+10 VILSVA
-17 ALGIVSCNTATSG
+17 ALGIMSCDMLQNAGRTEG
-30 GGGGGA
+30 
-36 PDTPNTRKINDEATV
+36 DTPNPQKINDEATV

-80 TVTWTSNKSDLIDS
+80 TVTWKSNPDLIDS

-103 TGFDEVELTATI
+103 EGVDEVELTATI
-115 TKGEASSKKTFTV
+115 TKGEASVKKTFTV
-128 KIAQKSKALSTE
+128 KIAQKNKVLSTE
-140 EILESVTIPVN
+140 EILDSVTIPVN
-151 YDKTKYEVQDIDVQ
+151 YDKTKYEAQDIDVQ

-185 KHLKY
+185 KHLRY
-190 NASTKKITVHR
+190 NSSTKKITVHR
-201 DIIDVTAQ
+201 DIADVTVQ

-218 KEKTKQIPVLV
+218 KEKTKQIPVLI
-229 ERIPEFVYV
+229 ERIPEFVYL
-238 DNYGNKTTF
+238 DYSGNKATF
-247 AFDGTTLTKTYT
+247 TLDGTTLTKTNSTSSWSGGSKFAYT
-259 EYQENNQKFT
+259 V
-269 YTADTNNEIITV
+269 DTKNEIITV
-281 SKTHVFKNGDFLDKE
+281 SKTHTFRNGKFLDKE
-296 KYINALI
+296 ETVDADI
-303 AENLKAISDVKE
+303 AEFSKFTSSYKKAYE
-315 AHEHPNLENLRK
+315 QPNLENLR
-327 GVKAFEGKS
+327 VLFNYNDAN
-336 LKNDDELIDYILKKE
+336 LKNDDELIDYILKNE
-351 KIRKHF
+351 NIRKHF
-357 EGMTETST
+357 DGITETST

-370 TLAEDKKKKGI
+370 ALAEDKKKKGI
-381 KNYCEEAL
+381 KNYCEEML

-401 LPYLEMLKKVEA
+401 LPFYQMLEKVEA

-436 VSSEIYKSTYP
+436 VSSKIYKSTYP

-534 GKVSMKAKKSGPS
+534 GKVSMKAKKDGSS

>member
-1 MKVYTKIAA
+1 MRLPRLLPLPLW
-10 AALVAVA
+10 ALCHAIRR
-17 ALGIVSCNTATSG
+17 LR
-30 GGGGGA
+30 GGGA
-36 PDTPNTRKINDEATV
+36 IDTPNPQKVKDEAAV

-103 TGFDEVELTATI
+103 EGVDEVELTATI
-115 TKGEASSKKTFTV
+115 TKGEASVKKTFTV
-128 KIAQKSKALSTE
+128 KIAQKNKVLSTE
-140 EILESVTIPVN
+140 EILDSVTIPVN
-151 YDKTKYEVQDIDVQ
+151 YDKTKYEAQDIDVQ

-185 KHLKY
+185 KHLRY
-190 NASTKKITVHR
+190 NSSTKKITVHR

-218 KEKTKQIPVLV
+218 KEKTKQIPVLI
-229 ERIPEFVYV
+229 ERIPEFIKEA
-238 DNYGNKTTF
+238 YGTITTF
-247 AFDGTTLTKTYT
+247 AFDGTTLTETNSTSSWSGGSKFAYT
-259 EYQENNQKFT
+259 V
-269 YTADTNNEIITV
+269 DTKNEIITV
-281 SKTHVFKNGDFLDKE
+281 SKTHTFRNGEFLDKE
-296 KYINALI
+296 KYINAQI
-303 AENLKAISDVKE
+303 AEFSKFTSSYKKAYE
-315 AHEHPNLENLRK
+315 QPNLENLR
-327 GVKAFEGKS
+327 VLFNYNDAN
-336 LKNDDELIDYILKKE
+336 LKNDDELIDYILKNE
-351 KIRKHF
+351 NIRKHF
-357 EGMTETST
+357 DGITETST

-370 TLAEDKKKKGI
+370 ALAEDKKKKGI
-381 KNYCEEAL
+381 KNCCEEML

-436 VSSEIYKSTYP
+436 VSSESYKSTYP

-534 GKVSMKAKKSGPS
+534 GKVSMKAKKSGPL

>member
-1 MKVYTKIAA
+1 MGYKVYTKIAA

-17 ALGIVSCNTATSG
+17 ALGIMSCDMLQNAGRTG
-30 GGGGGA
+30 G
-36 PDTPNTRKINDEATV
+36 DTPNPQKINDEATV

-80 TVTWTSNKSDLIDS
+80 TVTWKSNPDLIDS

-115 TKGEASSKKTFTV
+115 TKGEASVKKTFPV
-128 KIAQKSKALSTE
+128 QIAQKNKEPSLDE
-140 EILESVTIPVN
+140 LLDSVTIPVD
-151 YDKTKYEVQDIDVQ
+151 YDKTKYEVQYIDVQ

-190 NASTKKITVHR
+190 NSSTKKITVYR
-201 DIIDVTAQ
+201 DIADVTAQ

-218 KEKTKQIPVLV
+218 KEKTKQIPVLI

-315 AHEHPNLENLRK
+315 AHEHPNLEHLRK
-327 GVKAFEGKS
+327 GVQAF
-336 LKNDDELIDYILKKE
+336 
-351 KIRKHF
+351 
-357 EGMTETST
+357 
-365 KDDFK
+365 
-370 TLAEDKKKKGI
+370 
-381 KNYCEEAL
+381 
-389 KEGAAYHNISDA
+389 
-401 LPYLEMLKKVEA
+401 
-413 AAIAKI
+413 
-419 RKEIS
+419 
-424 KEFFT
+424 
-429 NIKYKYI
+429 
-436 VSSEIYKSTYP
+436 
-447 KGVWFEAKYIY
+447 
-458 DENRSW
+458 
-464 YENSYYGSWYGIWQ
+464 
-478 DVYGTW
+478 
-484 NLKVGSNIY
+484 
-493 YGKFNSDYTEFTYS
+493 
-507 KKKNDGTGQTY
+507 
-518 SENGKWIFEKP
+518 
-529 VAAPD
+529 
-534 GKVSMKAKKSGPS
+534 
-547 EEVTLEFHPY
+547 
-557 QL
+557 